1 MLKNKYFYL
10 IGIIAVGAFILFSSK
25 SYAGCCTTTDTGNCG
40 DSFCAA
46 GLCWDCG
53 WPFTCRV
60 FGPCKSYERLK
71 VNYVGTCNGEY
82 YSCPWSGVYPYCVCD
97 KSCGATCCSNSDCGE
112 CGDCIFGSSSTYCT
126 TNSSKCPAT
135 DTDGGKD
142 YFTKGTCSYRYCNSG
157 YSCAVSGSITDSCVG
172 DTLYEYFPGSSS
184 GPNYCGYETKNCNDY
199 DCTTGLASA
208 CSISGSSLTRNGDDY
223 SCSNGACAKV
233 GTKTCESYTCSA
245 SNQCGIQSCAGT
257 NYKCYRSNAGSWVWG
272 TSAESKETAC
282 TDGYD
287 NDCDG
292 KVDSDDP
299 DCPVS
304 ITVTSSPTGSG
315 FVSVDNTPITTPQ
328 TFLWQ
333 RGSTHT
339 LSASSKVQPSCC
351 PALNFTFS
359 SWSDGGAQTHTITT
373 PSSSTTYTA
382 NFDSYVYLNV
392 IANPSSGGTVTGS
405 GWYKFGTIATI
416 SATPNTGY
424 SFSSWFA
431 NWDGGYSGTANPT
444 TVSMDI
450 RAFTFAANGNTPTET
465 ASFSPSGMYTVTV
478 NAKQTC
484 GTPMNGLPISY
495 SYDTTS
501 GSDSTPFTLSVSS
514 GTSLTLTAPNP
525 GSASGWRNL
534 QFHHWEQ
541 DGSNIGTSTSV
552 TKTITAST
560 IFTAVYVQPT
570 VDGGNHDYTTT
581 VYVRD
586 YDTNALISSAS
597 VRLQASGSGVDVTKT
612 TDGGYVTFNS
622 GAMDATISAS
632 KSGYSDTG
640 DPNKPSSR
648 SISITGSN
656 SYTLYL
662 KSSAGI
668 CDYVVSINP
677 SSGTYSDTTNT
688 WTVSA
693 TDSSN
698 ANCPSSITY
707 SISYSTSGN
716 CDSSNTYVSPT
727 SFSITRGG
735 TLSNAFSVK
744 VTRTDSSCTLTLNIK
759 DPNGNI
765 KATGSYEVSTVP
777 PQACSPGETQACG
790 NCGTRTC
797 QADGTWGP
805 CQPDASKCTGDCDV
819 CISTDGG
826 LNYNCA
832 GDNSLCSGTASSC
845 YCSGSGNSFN
855 CQACPSSGC
864 CEATCIAHTCGLSPN
879 NARCSEGEICRND
892 CTCEKVFEA
901 WLGVDNKINMT
912 LGQTFP
918 VSIYVKNKRNV
929 KDSYSFSV
937 SSSSNVQTKLWDSR
951 ISDVLPDSVVS
962 TKVDIKPLISQQE
975 TITIKVTSDSGASK
989 ELRLEIKVGS
999 SNMSDIDA
1007 FSIILVIITCCLILV
1022 KKLNF

>member
-10 IGIIAVGAFILFSSK
+10 IGIIAVSAFILLSSK

-40 DSFCAA
+40 DSFCTLGFCA
-46 GLCWDCG
+46 DCG
-53 WPFTCRV
+53 LLSCRV

-82 YSCPWSGVYPYCVCD
+82 YSCAWSGVYPYCVCD

-142 YFTKGTCSYRYCNSG
+142 YFTKGTCSYRYCNYPG

-172 DTLYEYFPGSSS
+172 DTLYEYYPGSSS
-184 GPNYCGYETKNCNDY
+184 GPNYCGSETKNCNDY
-199 DCTTGLASA
+199 DCTTGLAST
-208 CSISGSSLTRNGDDY
+208 CSVSGSSLTRNGDDY

-292 KVDSDDP
+292 KVDSNDP

-339 LSASSKVQPSCC
+339 LSASSVVQPSCC

-405 GWYKFGTIATI
+405 GWYKFGVTATI
-416 SATPNTGY
+416 SASAKTCY
-424 SFSSWFA
+424 KFSSWTA
-431 NWDGGYSGTANPT
+431 NWGGYSGTSNPA
-444 TVSMDI
+444 TVSIDG

-465 ASFSPSGMYTVTV
+465 ANFDYNNGASCGTQHCSNSATHSAGDDCTDITCKYKHYGSCSSGSCVYLVENCDNYDDDYLVGVVCSNGDIYNEYKDYECVPLFGNTCAWTGDYVYTLKEDCVDTCSDSDGGKIYTTKGTVTDKNLCSSGQTSCPTNTKTDECVSSTKLREYYCSGNNYAYEDYECTNLGSGYSCLDGKCVSCKSNGEACSSTNDCCSSYTSGTTCYYSPSCSGTCSFLTCSIADSCTANTLTVG
-478 NAKQTC
+478 KTC
-484 GTPMNGLPISY
+484 
-495 SYDTTS
+495 
-501 GSDSTPFTLSVSS
+501 SDSGCSS
-514 GTSLTLTAPNP
+514 GTSYTCDAATHTNCQSQNC
-525 GSASGWRNL
+525 GGNTYYCTY
-534 QFHHWEQ
+534 
-541 DGSNIGTSTSV
+541 DGSSWQWRTSFPTEVCNDGIDNDCDGQIDENCAAPPGQPDLIIEDIWLSGQ
-552 TKTITAST
+552 TIHYR
-560 IFTAVYVQPT
+560 IKNQ
-570 VDGGNHDYTTT
+570 GNAD
-581 VYVRD
+581 
-586 YDTNALISSAS
+586 A
-597 VRLQASGSGVDVTKT
+597 
-612 TDGGYVTFNS
+612 
-622 GAMDATISAS
+622 GA
-632 KSGYSDTG
+632 
-640 DPNKPSSR
+640 
-648 SISITGSN
+648 SITSSLAIDSN
-656 SYTLYL
+656 
-662 KSSAGI
+662 
-668 CDYVVSINP
+668 DV
-677 SSGTYSDTTNT
+677 
-688 WTVSA
+688 A
-693 TDSSN
+693 TDTIGNLLAGQS
-698 ANCPSSITY
+698 TEGEF
-707 SISYSTSGN
+707 SYSWS
-716 CDSSNTYVSPT
+716 
-727 SFSITRGG
+727 
-735 TLSNAFSVK
+735 
-744 VTRTDSSCTLTLNIK
+744 
-759 DPNGNI
+759 
-765 KATGSYEVSTVP
+765 
-777 PQACSPGETQACG
+777 
-790 NCGTRTC
+790 
-797 QADGTWGP
+797 
-805 CQPDASKCTGDCDV
+805 
-819 CISTDGG
+819 
-826 LNYNCA
+826 
-832 GDNSLCSGTASSC
+832 CSGTNDIVKVCADSTNAVSE
-845 YCSGSGNSFN
+845 SNENNN
-855 CQACPSSGC
+855 CWEETWD
-864 CEATCIAHTCGLSPN
+864 CEEA
-879 NARCSEGEICRND
+879 
-892 CTCEKVFEA
+892 FEA

-918 VSIYVKNKRNV
+918 VSVYVKNKRNM

-937 SSSSNVQTKLWDSR
+937 SSSSNIQTNLWDSK
-951 ISDVLPDSVVS
+951 ISDVLPSQIVS
-962 TKVDIKPLISQQE
+962 TKADIKPLISQPE

-989 ELRLEIKVGS
+989 DLTLEIKVGN

-1007 FSIILVIITCCLILV
+1007 FSIIFLITICCLILV